1 MQTAV
6 VNARSVPLTLDAFI
20 ATLANSGVTTTTPL
34 EINGLQCVNFT
45 VQTDGVLTTCMVFP
59 TANDSV
65 VVFGFTPA
73 NVEPYT
79 GLFRLMAASIMKTA
93 D

>member
-79 GLFRLMAASIMKTA
+79 GLFRLMAASIMKVA